1 MPGKFGGDSDSLERA
16 MESLAESL
24 DRLASNIEFSNRQ
37 GALGG
42 GGGIGGAGGGRGGRV
57 AASGGIGLA
66 GRAAA
71 VAGGFAA
78 SKAAGFATSSLK
90 AGAASFSLS
99 RGSVGF
105 EGAVLNGSIAALRQ
119 LPGGSA
125 VVDRRLGP
133 AERAI
138 SRARGVVE
146 PILRAGGLQGKGD
159 LAKVSNAL
167 IDRFEPQ
174 EKRVQEGRDL
184 FQKRLQEKTRDQ
196 AGNITND
203 FVDLGRELGKGF
215 IEYVSKNPDKAARAS
230 FGIGGF
236 VIPKFGGK

>member
-1 MPGKFGGDSDSLERA
+1 MPGKFGGDTDSLERS

-37 GALGG
+37 SALSGG
-42 GGGIGGAGGGRGGRV
+42 GGAGGGVGGGGGRRGN
-57 AASGGIGLA
+57 AGGVGLI
-66 GRAAA
+66 GRAAG

-78 SKAAGFATSSLK
+78 SKAAGFATSALK

-99 RGSVGF
+99 RGSIGF
-105 EGAVLNGSIAALRQ
+105 EGAVTNGAIAALRQ

-146 PILRAGGLQGKGD
+146 PILRGGGLQGKGD
-159 LAKVSNAL
+159 LAKVSNRL
-167 IDRFEPQ
+167 IERFSEQ
-174 EKRVQEGRDL
+174 EQRVQEGRDF
-184 FQKRLQEKTRDQ
+184 FQGKLQEATKDQ
-196 AGNITND
+196 SGKILGD
-203 FVDLGRELGKGF
+203 FEKLGADLGKGF
-215 IEYVSKNPDKAARAS
+215 IDYVQANPGKAARS
-230 FGIGGF
+230 FFGAGGF
-236 VIPKFGGK
+236 AIPKFGGK